1 VAVLA
6 GAVTLLAV
14 EAAARPER
22 SLLAARAILE
32 RILRRQE
39 DAVSSESRRPL
50 DRPAIIGAV
59 LDALV
64 EPVLLVDAAGVV
76 ERVNTAAVHIL
87 GADRDVGRPIGEH
100 LSRVGAR
107 TPDGAPLPVALHPI
121 TRARAQRQAVIGAE
135 LQLEIDGRSLTCLVN
150 AMPLPA
156 GQGEDD
162 RVLVVVHDVTESARL
177 EREVARQTARLQ
189 AIVHL
194 VDEGV
199 FVVDDDGRLVFVNDA
214 GRRLLDFTEGMS
226 LGERVQ
232 RQPLFDLEGRPLPA
246 AAYPSSRGLGGESVT
261 GQPVVFEHPLRG
273 RRQLRANAHPLRR
286 TDGSV
291 EAVLVTWKDVTDQER
306 ARAELEGARETAE
319 AASRLKDQFIAALSH
334 ELRTPLQPI
343 LGWTEVLRRHRS
355 LDEVTARALEAIHRN
370 IRQQVRLVDDLLDLS
385 RIVHGKFTLRFET
398 LDLRDPVRTAVDTH
412 EEAAA
417 LKRLRFT
424 AELPASPLPMWGD
437 GARLQQITGN
447 LISNALKFTP
457 PGGRIAVRL
466 AAAGEQAVLEV
477 EDTGEGIAPD
487 DLPVIFEAFRQG
499 TQARAGGL
507 GIGLDLV
514 RRLTELHGGRVGVT
528 SQGSGLGACFRVE
541 LPLALARPPALRDGA
556 RPAGR
561 LGQRSILVVEDDDDT
576 RAVLRFMLEAEGA
589 RVETAG
595 CGVDGVTAAQR
606 AHPEVVLCDIG
617 LPDIDGMEVA
627 RRLRASETLAGMR
640 LVALTGYGQAE
651 DVRQAI
657 AAGFD
662 AHVTKPVNLDQL
674 MALLAPQAPQ
684 DEPLTGARPGG

>member
-1 VAVLA
+1 MSA
-6 GAVTLLAV
+6 
-14 EAAARPER
+14 
-22 SLLAARAILE
+22 
-32 RILRRQE
+32 
-39 DAVSSESRRPL
+39 DSRRPL
-50 DRPAIIGAV
+50 DSHGIIGAV

-64 EPVLLVDAAGVV
+64 EPVLLVNASGVV
-76 ERVNTAAVHIL
+76 ERVNVAAIHVL
-87 GADRDVGRPIGEH
+87 GADRDLGRPIGEH
-100 LSRVGAR
+100 LARVRAR
-107 TPDGAPLPVALHPI
+107 TPDGTPLPPALHPI
-121 TRARAQRQAVIGAE
+121 ARALAQRQAVIGAE
-135 LQLEIDGRSLTCLVN
+135 LHLEIDGRSLTCLVN
-150 AMPLPA
+150 AVPLPSDE
-156 GQGEDD
+156 GDD
-162 RVLVVVHDVTESARL
+162 RVLAVVHDITEAARL
-177 EREVARQTARLQ
+177 EHEVARQSARLQ
-189 AIVHL
+189 AIMHL
-194 VDEGV
+194 VDEGI
-199 FVVDDDGRLVFVNDA
+199 FVVDADGRLVFMNEA
-214 GRRLLDFTEGMS
+214 ARRILDFAEGMA
-226 LGERVQ
+226 LDERVRQ
-232 RQPLFDLEGRPLPA
+232 RPLLDLEGRPLPPS
-246 AAYPSSRGLGGESVT
+246 AYPSARGLRGESVT
-261 GQPVVFEHPLRG
+261 GQPVIVDHPLDG
-273 RRQLRANAHPLRR
+273 RRHLRASTHPLRR
-286 TDGSV
+286 PDGSV
-291 EAVLVTWKDVTDQER
+291 EAVVVTWKDVTDQER
-306 ARAELEGARETAE
+306 DRAELEGARETAE

-355 LDEVTARALEAIHRN
+355 LDDVTARALEAIHRN

-398 LDLRDPVRTAVDTH
+398 LDLRDPVRTAAETY

-424 AELPASPLPMWGD
+424 VEVPGTPLPMWGD

-457 PGGRIAVRL
+457 TGGRIAVRL
-466 AAAGEQAVLEV
+466 AAAGEQATLEV

-499 TQARAGGL
+499 TQTRAGGL

-514 RRLTELHGGRVGVT
+514 RRLTELHGGRVRVV
-528 SQGSGLGACFRVE
+528 SEGSGRGACFRVE
-541 LPLALARPPALRDGA
+541 LPLAPSQPTSFRDGA

-576 RAVLRFMLEAEGA
+576 RAVLGFMLEAEGA

-595 CGVDGVTAAQR
+595 CGLDGVAAAQR
-606 AHPEVVLCDIG
+606 ARPEVVLCDIG

-627 RRLRASETLAGMR
+627 RRLRADDALGGTR
-640 LVALTGYGQAE
+640 LIALTGYGQAE

-674 MALLAPQAPQ
+674 MALLAAR
-684 DEPLTGARPGG
+684 DEPLTGARPAG

>member
-1 VAVLA
+1 V
-6 GAVTLLAV
+6 
-14 EAAARPER
+14 
-22 SLLAARAILE
+22 SL
-32 RILRRQE
+32 
-39 DAVSSESRRPL
+39 DSRRPL
-50 DRPAIIGAV
+50 DAQSTIGAV

-76 ERVNTAAVHIL
+76 ERVNVAAVHVL
-87 GADRDVGRPIGEH
+87 GADRDVGRPIGDH
-100 LSRVGAR
+100 LARVGTR
-107 TPDGAPLPVALHPI
+107 TPDGTPLPPALHPI
-121 TRARAQRQAVIGAE
+121 TRALVQRQAVIGAE
-135 LQLEIDGRSLTCLVN
+135 LHLEIDGRSLTCLVN
-150 AMPLPA
+150 AVPLPSA
-156 GQGEDD
+156 QGDD
-162 RVLVVVHDVTESARL
+162 HVLAVVHDVTEAARL
-177 EREVARQTARLQ
+177 EREVARQAARLQ

-194 VDEGV
+194 VDEGI
-199 FVVDDDGRLVFVNDA
+199 LVFDSESRVVFMNEA
-214 GRRLLDFTEGMS
+214 GRRIFDFAPGMPS
-226 LGERVQ
+226 PDRMAH
-232 RQPLFDLEGRPLPA
+232 RPLFDLDGQPLPA
-246 AAYPSSRGLGGESVT
+246 AAYPSARGGRGESVT
-261 GQPVVFEHPLRG
+261 GMPVLFDHPLNG

-286 TDGSV
+286 PDGSV
-291 EAVLVTWKDVTDQER
+291 EAVVVTWKDVTDQER
-306 ARAELEGARETAE
+306 ARDELEGARETAE
-319 AASRLKDQFIAALSH
+319 AASRLKDRFIAALSH

-343 LGWTEVLRRHRS
+343 LGWTEVLRRHRN
-355 LDEVTARALEAIHRN
+355 LDDVTSRALEAIHRN

-398 LDLRDPVRTAVDTH
+398 LDLRDPVRTVAETY

-424 AELPASPLPMWGD
+424 VELPATPLPMWGD

-457 PGGRIAVRL
+457 PAGRVAVRL
-466 AAAGEQAVLEV
+466 TAVGEVAALEV

-499 TQARAGGL
+499 SQTRAGGL

-514 RRLTELHGGRVGVT
+514 RRLTELHGGHVRVV
-528 SQGSGLGACFRVE
+528 SEGSGRGACFRVE
-541 LPLALARPPALRDGA
+541 LPLAPSQPTSLRGGA

-589 RVETAG
+589 QVETAG
-595 CGVDGVTAAQR
+595 SGVEGVAAVRR
-606 AHPEVVLCDIG
+606 ARPEVVLCDIG

-627 RRLRASETLAGMR
+627 RRLRADDALSPTR
-640 LVALTGYGQAE
+640 LIALTGYGQAE

-674 MALLAPQAPQ
+674 MALLAAR
-684 DEPLTGARPGG
+684 DEPLTGARPGA

>member
-1 VAVLA
+1 V
-6 GAVTLLAV
+6 
-14 EAAARPER
+14 
-22 SLLAARAILE
+22 SFDS
-32 RILRRQE
+32 RQ
-39 DAVSSESRRPL
+39 PL
-50 DRPAIIGAV
+50 DAPRLIGAV

-64 EPVLLVDAAGVV
+64 EPILLVDAAGVV
-76 ERVNTAAVHIL
+76 ERVNIAAVHLL
-87 GADRDVGRPIGEH
+87 GADRDLGRPIEEH
-100 LSRVGAR
+100 LARVRAR
-107 TPDGAPLPVALHPI
+107 TPDGTPLPPALHPI
-121 TRARAQRQAVIGAE
+121 ARARAQRQAVIGAE
-135 LQLEIDGRSLTCLVN
+135 LLLEIDGRSLTCLVN
-150 AMPLPA
+150 AVPLPA
-156 GQGEDD
+156 YDGDGGGD
-162 RVLVVVHDVTESARL
+162 RILAVVQDITESARL
-177 EREVARQTARLQ
+177 EGEVARQAARLQ

-194 VDEGV
+194 VDEGI
-199 FVVDDDGRLVFVNDA
+199 FVVDERGRLVFMNEA
-214 GRRLLDFTEGMS
+214 GRRLLAFDDGMS
-226 LGERVQ
+226 LEERV
-232 RQPLFDLEGRPLPA
+232 RRLPLFDVDGRPLPA
-246 AAYPSSRGLGGESVT
+246 AAYPSARGLRGEAVT
-261 GQPVVFEHPLRG
+261 GQPILVDHAIHG

-286 TDGSV
+286 WDGSV

-319 AASRLKDQFIAALSH
+319 AANRLKDQFIAALSH

-398 LDLRDPVRTAVDTH
+398 LDLRDAVRTAVETY

-417 LKRLRFT
+417 VKRLRLG
-424 AELPASPLPMWGD
+424 AELPAIPLPMWGD

-466 AAAGEQAVLEV
+466 TAEGEQAALEV

-499 TQARAGGL
+499 SQTRAGGL

-514 RRLTELHGGRVGVT
+514 RRLTELHGGRVRVI
-528 SQGSGLGACFRVE
+528 SEGSGRGACFRVE
-541 LPLALARPPALRDGA
+541 LPLAVTTPASLHGAA

-576 RAVLRFMLEAEGA
+576 RTVLRYMLEAEGA

-595 CGVDGVTAAQR
+595 TGIEAVASALRLQ
-606 AHPEVVLCDIG
+606 PQVVLCDIG
-617 LPDIDGMEVA
+617 LPDIDGLEVA
-627 RRLRASETLAGMR
+627 RRLRASQALARTR
-640 LVALTGYGQAE
+640 LIALTGYGQAE

-674 MALLAPQAPQ
+674 MALLAAR
-684 DEPLTGARPGG
+684 DEPLTGARPGA